1 MPDPPLENATAAL
14 PRWDMAVIFPSL
26 DSPEFREAFAAAK
39 DEIGAL
45 VAAFDES
52 RVRRREDG
60 TVNADLVA
68 AFERITARLNEFY
81 RDVRVIASYINC
93 FVTTD
98 ANDELAQSLQSE
110 LRVAFVTLDKLW
122 TRYTAWVGTTDL
134 NPLLAASEVA
144 RGHEWMLRQ
153 AEQTARHQMSEAEE
167 ALASDLQPTG
177 LSGWV
182 RLHSDVSALLEVTVP
197 LPAGEQR
204 LPMSSVRALANDPD
218 RAVRRAAYEA
228 ELKAWE
234 GVSVPM
240 AAALNGVKGYQGT
253 LRQRRGYVDDVEPT
267 LRQNS
272 IDRDTLEAMQAA
284 CVESF
289 PDFRRYMRSKA
300 RALGV
305 ERLAWYDVSAPVGGL
320 NTVYSWPDA
329 ERFIEEQFGAYSA
342 RMAEFAA
349 RSFRERWTD
358 AEPRP
363 GKEGGAYCTRV
374 RPGESRVLM
383 NFDGSFNSVSTL
395 AHELGHAYHN
405 LNLAE
410 RASLQARTPSTLAET
425 ASIFCETLVYD
436 AVLKTAVSD
445 ERLGLLENSLQRD
458 LMVVVDIHSRF
469 LFEKGVFERRRQ
481 RELTAREFSEL
492 MLESQLATYGDG
504 LDPDLLHPYMWA
516 VKGHYYGPT
525 FYNYPYTFGLLFGLG
540 LYARYQSDPDGF
552 RTGYDELLSSTGL
565 ADAATLASRFG
576 IDTRSIEF
584 WRTSLDVIRGTI
596 SEFEA
601 AVGGAA

>member
-1 MPDPPLENATAAL
+1 MTDLTAGSPESLL
-14 PRWDMAVIFPSL
+14 PRWDMTAVFPSL
-26 DSPEFREAFAAAK
+26 ESPEFTQAFAAVKA
-39 DEIGAL
+39 EIGELL
-45 VAAFDES
+45 VEFNASD
-52 RVRRREDG
+52 VRRREESG
-60 TVNADLVA
+60 VNAALVA
-68 AFERITARLNEFY
+68 SFERLTGRLNAFY
-81 RDVRVIASYINC
+81 SDVRVVGSYINC

-122 TRYTAWVGTTDL
+122 TRYVAWVGSTDL
-134 NPLLAASEVA
+134 QALLGASEVA

-182 RLHSDVSALLEVTVP
+182 RLHSDVSALLEVTVA

-218 RAVRRAAYEA
+218 RAVRRAAFEA
-228 ELKAWE
+228 ELQAWE
-234 GVSVPM
+234 RVSVPM

-253 LRQRRGYVDDVEPT
+253 LRRRRGYTDDVEPT

-272 IDRDTLEAMQAA
+272 IDRATLDAMQAA

-289 PDFRRYMRSKA
+289 PDFRRYMHAKA
-300 RALGV
+300 RALGID
-305 ERLAWYDVSAPVGGL
+305 RLAWYDVSAPMGGL
-320 NTVYSWPDA
+320 TTVYSWPDA
-329 ERFIEEQFGAYSA
+329 ERFIEAQFGAYSP

-349 RSFRERWTD
+349 RTFRERWID

-383 NFDGSFNSVSTL
+383 NYDGSFNSVSTL

-410 RASLQARTPSTLAET
+410 RATLQARTPSTLAET
-425 ASIFCETLVYD
+425 ASIFCETLVFD
-436 AVLKTAVSD
+436 AVLKHAQGE
-445 ERLGLLENSLQRD
+445 ERVGLLEVSLQRD

-469 LFEKGVFERRRQ
+469 LFEQEVFARRQQ
-481 RELTAREFSEL
+481 RELTAREFSEV
-492 MLESQLATYGDG
+492 MLDAQRATYGDG
-504 LDPDLLHPYMWA
+504 LDADLLHPYMWA

-540 LYARYQSDPDGF
+540 LYARYQQDPEPF
-552 RTGYDELLSSTGL
+552 RTGYDRLLSSTGL
-565 ADAATLASRFG
+565 ADAATLAAEFG
-576 IDTRSIEF
+576 IDTRSVEF
-584 WRTSLDVIRGTI
+584 WRTSLDVIRGNI

-601 AVGGAA
+601 GIDGLA

>member
-1 MPDPPLENATAAL
+1 MSIHPSDPSAL
-14 PRWDMAVIFPSL
+14 PRWDMATIFPSL
-26 DSPEFREAFAAAK
+26 DGPEFQDAFSK
-39 DEIGAL
+39 VKEEIHLLLTEFDAL
-45 VAAFDES
+45 D
-52 RVRRREDG
+52 VRRREQR
-60 TVNADLVA
+60 TVDA
-68 AFERITARLNEFY
+68 AFVTEFERITARLNEFY
-81 RDVRVIASYINC
+81 RDVRVVGSYLNC

-98 ANDELAQSLQSE
+98 ATDELAQSLQSE

-122 TRYTAWVGTTDL
+122 TRYIAWVGSTDL
-134 NPLLAASEVA
+134 DALLAASETA

-153 AEQTARHQMSEAEE
+153 AEQTARHQMTEAEE

-182 RLHSDVSALLEVTVP
+182 RLHSDVSALLEVTVS
-197 LPAGEQR
+197 LPGGEQR

-218 RAVRRAAYEA
+218 REVRRAAYEA

-253 LRQRRGYVDDVEPT
+253 LRQRRGYTDDVEPT

-272 IDRDTLEAMQAA
+272 IDRETLEAMQAA
-284 CVESF
+284 CVEAF
-289 PDFRRYMRSKA
+289 PDFRRYLRAKA

-329 ERFIEEQFGAYSA
+329 ERFIEAQFGAYSP

-349 RSFRERWTD
+349 RSFRERWID

-405 LNLAE
+405 LNLAD
-410 RASLQARTPSTLAET
+410 RATLQSRTPSTLAET
-425 ASIFCETLVYD
+425 ASIFCETLVFE
-436 AVLKTAVSD
+436 AALKSVEGA
-445 ERLGLLENSLQRD
+445 ERLGLLEVSLQRD

-469 LFEKGVFERRRQ
+469 LLEQGVFERRRQ
-481 RELTAREFSEL
+481 RELTSREFSEL
-492 MLESQLATYGDG
+492 MLESQRATYGDG
-504 LDPDLLHPYMWA
+504 LDPELLHPYMWA

-540 LYARYQSDPDGF
+540 LYACYQREPDQF

-565 ADAATLASRFG
+565 ADAATLAAKFG
-576 IDTRSIEF
+576 IDTRSTEF

-601 AVGGAA
+601 AVAATAG